1 MSERQKETIED
12 IKNLQEEILLYQQE
26 LDAKRM
32 LFAGDFRKEAGLS
45 ISELAEKLGVSTS
58 YICMLE
64 NAKQPWSQKL
74 WDKLINFIA
83 SSQKKP

>member
-1 MSERQKETIED
+1 MSERPKETIKD
-12 IKNLQEEILLYQQE
+12 IKNLQEEVKLYQQE

-32 LFAGDFRKEAGLS
+32 LFAEDFRKEAGLN
-45 ISELAEKLGVSTS
+45 ISELAKKLGVSTS

-74 WDKLINFIA
+74 WDKLVDLIA
-83 SSQKKP
+83 STQNPA

>member
-1 MSERQKETIED
+1 MSERPKETIED
-12 IKNLQEEILLYQQE
+12 IKNLQEEIELYQQE
-26 LDAKRM
+26 LDSKRM
-32 LFAGDFRKEAGLS
+32 LFAEEFRKEAGLN

-74 WDKLINFIA
+74 WDKLVDLVA
-83 SSQKKP
+83 STQKPS

>member
-1 MSERQKETIED
+1 MSERPKETIED
-12 IKNLQEEILLYQQE
+12 IKNLQEEVKLYQQE

-32 LFAGDFRKEAGLS
+32 LFAEEFRKEAGLN
-45 ISELAEKLGVSTS
+45 ISELAKKLGVSTS

-74 WDKLINFIA
+74 WDKLVDLIA
-83 SSQKKP
+83 STQNPA

>member
-1 MSERQKETIED
+1 MSERPKETIED
-12 IKNLQEEILLYQQE
+12 IKNLQEEVKLYQQE

-32 LFAGDFRKEAGLS
+32 LFAEDFRKEAGLN

-64 NAKQPWSQKL
+64 KAKQPWSQKL
-74 WDKLINFIA
+74 WDKLVDLVA
-83 SSQKKP
+83 STQNPA